1 MANGRAAASAGATL
15 HTHHSACPPSPSCSR
30 ARGNS
35 GLLFFALVAFGV
47 GGLIL
52 TLAAKPIA
60 LDCAGKP
67 HAMRMKRHI
76 ARVAKQ
82 YDALVI
88 ETTAGVAWA

>member
-1 MANGRAAASAGATL
+1 
-15 HTHHSACPPSPSCSR
+15 
-30 ARGNS
+30 
-35 GLLFFALVAFGV
+35 LLFFALVAFGV

-82 YDALVI
+82 YDALSSSRPPQASHGRESCGMI
-88 ETTAGVAWA
+88 AG